1 MARDYKNAGTRRR
14 NPGTGFSGWVG
25 LAIGLTFGVAFAAAV
40 HLYHTGGLQPLDDP
54 AHRSQAGARDEG
66 SAREGSGEAEIEPR
80 PRFDFYRMLP
90 NYEVVIP
97 EQDIA
102 VTPGAEELET
112 LEEGT
117 YVLQAGSF
125 RTAADADRLRAQLAL
140 LGIESRVQTVTIDE
154 TDTWHRVRIGP
165 MRDLADLD
173 TVRERLAA
181 NEIEALVIRVGD

>member
-14 NPGTGFSGWVG
+14 GNRAGGGFNGVAGLAVG
-25 LAIGLTFGVAFAAAV
+25 LTLGVALAAAV
-40 HLYHTGGLQPLDDP
+40 HLYHTHPDRGP
-54 AHRSQAGARDEG
+54 AVAEAAGPAAEADTE
-66 SAREGSGEAEIEPR
+66 ATTGEQRPR

-97 EQDIA
+97 EEDIA
-102 VTPGAEELET
+102 VTTAREQQQVANSGN
-112 LEEGT
+112 

-140 LGIESRVQTVTIDE
+140 LGVESRVQTVTIDD

-165 MRDLADLD
+165 IRDLAELNL
-173 TVRERLAA
+173 TRQKLAR
-181 NEIEALVIRVGD
+181 NSIEVLVIRVGD

>member
-14 NPGTGFSGWVG
+14 AAGSGFTGW
-25 LAIGLTFGVAFAAAV
+25 IGLTIGLTLGVALAAGV
-40 HLYHTGGLQPLDDP
+40 HLYHTGGFKPLDDTDR
-54 AHRSQAGARDEG
+54 RSQTGSHGDDEV
-66 SAREGSGEAEIEPR
+66 AAADDEPKR

-97 EQDIA
+97 EEDIA
-102 VTPGAEELET
+102 VTPAKEEAEIT
-112 LEEGT
+112 VDGT

-125 RTAADADRLRAQLAL
+125 RTSADADRLRAQLAL
-140 LGIESRVQTVTIDE
+140 LGVESRVQTVTIDD

-165 MRDLADLD
+165 MRDLEMLN
-173 TVRERLAA
+173 TVRQRLAD